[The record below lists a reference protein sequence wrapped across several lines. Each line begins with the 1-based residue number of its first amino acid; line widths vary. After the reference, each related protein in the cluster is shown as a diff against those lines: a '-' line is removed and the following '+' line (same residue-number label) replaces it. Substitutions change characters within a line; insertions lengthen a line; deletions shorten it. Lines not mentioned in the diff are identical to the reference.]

1 MECQVGDTHMHIG
14 SNRIYEKTVDWIL
27 VAGVVGFIAFDTWI
41 HRAALLPVLSDTLAF
56 GVGAAI
62 AAWCASGSGAV
73 RLSLTFALASLVL
86 LPPPAPLLVALA
98 ACAGGRGA
106 GVAGLD
112 RRGGTFAFAVLVPI
126 AAAQFLYRSA
136 VPLPTPLD
144 ATALLHLAL
153 LFIVIQAFSTGLGVV
168 LSAMRDPRSSA
179 VLPEPS
185 RIAGEMVNAPLAWL
199 LASMT
204 IAASP
209 LTAFLFGGLVL
220 GLQVGFRELHRA
232 RTHLAETH
240 DSLSARVTELATL
253 HAIGRE
259 ILSSLDPERVFVIVD
274 RECRKILE
282 LDSLII
288 AIADR
293 DTRQIK
299 VAYSRRRGVKPDSP
313 PPALGNGLAA
323 WVVREKRALRIDDLQ
338 EGGVAVPRA
347 ADKLDSETRSV
358 LAVPLIVEDEAIG
371 VILVQSRIPGV
382 YDDHLLSVLT
392 TIAQQA
398 AVAIENARHYE
409 MATVDSL
416 TGLFLRPYFFRRLEE
431 EHKRAKRY
439 KGSFGLLMM
448 DLDGFKAINDRYGHL
463 VGDRYLRAVGA
474 IVQSRLRGPDLACR
488 YGGDEI
494 CLLLPETDL
503 DGAQAIA
510 ERIRSAVGG
519 LVVHVDALAIRTT
532 TSIGVAA
539 FPDHAGEDL
548 KLLLR
553 KADEALYAAKK
564 SGRDRVVPSAA

>member
-1 MECQVGDTHMHIG
+1 MYNSQND
-14 SNRIYEKTVDWIL
+14 IYKRTLDWIL
-27 VAGVVGFIAFDTWI
+27 VAGVVGFITFDTWI
-41 HRAALLPVLSDTLAF
+41 HRATLLPVLSDTVAF

-62 AAWCASGSGAV
+62 AAWCVSGSGAV
-73 RLSLTFALASLVL
+73 RLSLTFAMASLVL

-112 RRGGTFAFAVLVPI
+112 RRGGTFAFAVLVPV

-136 VPLPTPLD
+136 VPMPTPLD

-153 LFIVIQAFSTGLGVV
+153 LLVVIQAFATGLGVV
-168 LSAMRDPRSSA
+168 LSAVRSPSSPTT
-179 VLPEPS
+179 LPVPS
-185 RIAGEMVNAPLAWL
+185 RIAAEMVNAPLAWL

-204 IAASP
+204 LAANP
-209 LTAFLFGGLVL
+209 LTVFIFGGLVL
-220 GLQVGFRELHRA
+220 LLQLGFREHHRA
-232 RTHLAETH
+232 RTHLQETH
-240 DSLSARVTELATL
+240 DALSARVTELATL

-288 AIADR
+288 ALADR
-293 DTRQIK
+293 DTRQLQ
-299 VAYSRRRGVKPDSP
+299 VAYSRRRGVEPDSP
-313 PPALGNGLAA
+313 PPSIGNGLAA
-323 WVVREKRALRIDDLQ
+323 WVVREKRALRIDNLQ

-347 ADKLDSETRSV
+347 ADQLDSETRSV

-371 VILVQSRIPGV
+371 VLLVQSHIPSV

-416 TGLFLRPYFFRRLEE
+416 TGLFLRPYFFRRLGEE
-431 EHKRAKRY
+431 YHRAKRY
-439 KGSFGLLMM
+439 HGSFGLLMM
-448 DLDGFKAINDRYGHL
+448 DLDGFKAINDRHGHL
-463 VGDRYLRAVGA
+463 VGDRYLREFGAV
-474 IVQSRLRGPDLACR
+474 VQSRLRGPDLACR
-488 YGGDEI
+488 YGGDEF

-503 DGAQAIA
+503 DGARAIA
-510 ERIRSAVGG
+510 ERIRAAVGD

-548 KLLLR
+548 KMLLR